1 MYNLTIEKIKNE
13 ADVYNIPRAKIAT
26 IDFINSI
33 IHKNNVKSI
42 LEIGTGNGFSSA
54 CFSQNKNIKNILTFE
69 IDLERI
75 KLAKL
80 NLKYFP
86 KVKMIEQDFLK
97 WNGSEKFDLI
107 FIDGMKRLYK
117 DFFLHSQKFSK
128 RTTIFISDNL
138 NFLNN
143 RSINDFENK
152 YKNIIEKLREYVVFL
167 DTENNFQ
174 TEFFFEIGD
183 GIAITK
189 KKQIR

>member
-1 MYNLTIEKIKNE
+1 MINLTIEKIKNE

-33 IHKNNVKSI
+33 IQKKNVKSI

-54 CFSQNKNIKNILTFE
+54 SFSQNKNIKKILTFE
-69 IDLERI
+69 IDPERI

-86 KVKMIEQDFLK
+86 KVEIIEKDFLE
-97 WNGSEKFDLI
+97 WNGDEKFDLI

-128 RTTIFISDNL
+128 KNTIFVSDNL

-143 RSINDFENK
+143 RSINNFENK

-167 DTENNFQ
+167 EAEKKFQ
-174 TEFFFEIGD
+174 TDFYFDTGD
-183 GIAITK
+183 GIAITTSK
-189 KKQIR
+189 